1 MVIKKEWKIGKFK
14 ISKKITWE
22 GKMKRLIAIFTAV
35 LVAGI
40 FNVAHSAELTAEEIV
55 KKAEDTM
62 RGQSNVGKMTMTIT
76 NPNWER
82 TLVMDYWEKGKDK
95 SLVKLTSP
103 AKEAGTVS
111 LKIENNMWNYIPSVE
126 KVIKIPPS
134 MMMQS
139 WMGSDFTNDDLVK
152 ESSIV
157 EDYTPKLLPNKT
169 LSEGEAYVIEL
180 TAKPEAPVV
189 WGKILLYV
197 RVLDF
202 APMKYEYYD
211 EKGKLIR
218 VMTMSKIKKV
228 GKRAY
233 PTVWTM
239 VPKNK
244 AGHKTV
250 IIVNEI
256 KFDVPIDK
264 NVFSLSNLKRGIVP

>member
-1 MVIKKEWKIGKFK
+1 
-14 ISKKITWE
+14 
-22 GKMKRLIAIFTAV
+22 MKRLIAILTAF
-35 LVAGI
+35 LVT
-40 FNVAHSAELTAEEIV
+40 FFFSVAHSAELTAEEIV
-55 KKAEDTM
+55 KKAEDIM

-82 TLVMDYWEKGKDK
+82 TLIMDYWEKGKDK
-95 SLVKLTSP
+95 SLVKLISP

-111 LKIENNMWNYIPSVE
+111 LKIDNNMWNYIPSVE

-157 EDYTPKLLPNKT
+157 DDYTPKLLKNRT
-169 LSEGEAYVIEL
+169 LSEEEVYTMEL
-180 TAKPEAPVV
+180 TAKPDAPVV
-189 WGKILLYV
+189 WGKILLYI
-197 RVLDF
+197 RVTDF
-202 APMKYEYYD
+202 TPMKYEYYD
-211 EKGKLIR
+211 EKEKLIR

-228 GKRAY
+228 GKRSY

-239 VPKNK
+239 EPKNK
-244 AGHKTV
+244 EGYKTV

-264 NVFSLSNLKRGIVP
+264 KIFSLSNLKRGIVP

>member
-1 MVIKKEWKIGKFK
+1 
-14 ISKKITWE
+14 
-22 GKMKRLIAIFTAV
+22 MKRLIAILAAV

-40 FNVAHSAELTAEEIV
+40 FNVAHSAELTAEEVV

-169 LSEGEAYVIEL
+169 LSEGEAYVMEL

-197 RVLDF
+197 RVTDF

-228 GKRAY
+228 GRRAY

-239 VPKNK
+239 EPKNK
-244 AGHKTV
+244 EGHKTV

-264 NVFSLSNLKRGIVP
+264 SVFSLSNLKRGIVP

>member
-1 MVIKKEWKIGKFK
+1 
-14 ISKKITWE
+14 
-22 GKMKRLIAIFTAV
+22 MKRMIAILAAI
-35 LVAGI
+35 LVTGL
-40 FNVAHSAELTAEEIV
+40 FNVAHSAELTAEDIV

-62 RGQSNVGKMTMTIT
+62 RGQSNIGNMTMTIT

-103 AKEAGTVS
+103 AKEAGMVS
-111 LKIENNMWNYIPSVE
+111 LKIDNNMWNYIPSVE

-157 EDYTPKLLPNKT
+157 DDYTPKLLPKKT
-169 LSEGEAYVIEL
+169 LSEGEAYVMEL

-197 RVLDF
+197 RVSDF

-218 VMTMSKIKKV
+218 VMNMSKIKKV

-239 VPKNK
+239 EPKNK
-244 AGHKTV
+244 VGHKTV
-250 IIVNEI
+250 ITVNEI

-264 NVFSLSNLKRGIVP
+264 NIFSLSNLKRGIVP